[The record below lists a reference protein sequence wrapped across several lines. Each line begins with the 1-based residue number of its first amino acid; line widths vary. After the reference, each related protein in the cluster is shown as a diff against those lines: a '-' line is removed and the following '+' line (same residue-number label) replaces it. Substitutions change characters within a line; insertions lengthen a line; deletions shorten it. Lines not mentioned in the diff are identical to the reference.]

1 MIDFTVYNN
10 AMSAAHNLA
19 LRELYNKYA
28 SQGLEI
34 YQISLDADEHF
45 WKTSSDNLPW
55 ICVRDANG
63 AYSQYVTLYSVTNL
77 PAVFLVNRANELS
90 ARGETI
96 TNLEE
101 SIKKLL

>member
-1 MIDFTVYNN
+1 
-10 AMSAAHNLA
+10 MSAAHNLA

-34 YQISLDADEHF
+34 YQIRWMPMNISGSVF
-45 WKTSSDNLPW
+45 DNLPW

>member
-1 MIDFTVYNN
+1 MPMN
-10 AMSAAHNLA
+10 
-19 LRELYNKYA
+19 
-28 SQGLEI
+28 
-34 YQISLDADEHF
+34 ISGRR
-45 WKTSSDNLPW
+45 LPIICRG

-101 SIKKLL
+101 SIEKTLVKNIIMSRICLNMLHSMVLYLTRIV

>member
-1 MIDFTVYNN
+1 
-10 AMSAAHNLA
+10 
-19 LRELYNKYA
+19 
-28 SQGLEI
+28 
-34 YQISLDADEHF
+34 
-45 WKTSSDNLPW
+45 
-55 ICVRDANG
+55 VRDANG